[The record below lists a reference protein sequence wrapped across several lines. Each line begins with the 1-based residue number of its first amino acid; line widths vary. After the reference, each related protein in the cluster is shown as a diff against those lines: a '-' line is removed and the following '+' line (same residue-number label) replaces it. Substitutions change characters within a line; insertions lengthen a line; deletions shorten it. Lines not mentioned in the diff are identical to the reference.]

1 MVDVPDKNAPFR
13 SMIDSTAMLA
23 VTRFAWPVVLGLLA
37 WLGATQLN
45 DLKAGQ
51 KDGLSELKEGNRL
64 VWIQVSKIA
73 DAQSATNAIQSGLS
87 VKVDGAVK
95 QLDRLQAQVDSL
107 PKQR

>member
-1 MVDVPDKNAPFR
+1 MGSGPIDDQPFR
-13 SMIDSTAMLA
+13 RAIDSTLMLTLA
-23 VTRFAWPVVLGLLA
+23 RFFMPTVVGILGYFIVVTI
-37 WLGATQLN
+37 N